1 MTAAFDRPRRAC
13 ALTLAAAATMVG
25 ISANAFGQ
33 GTSRETPRAS
43 MVTREAPQDA
53 ADEPGIVTKARNALD
68 RLHARGI
75 YPSVDTIVSGSGLA
89 FGGAYR
95 SPTFG
100 QTAISAEVGAM
111 FSIRGY
117 REYTGQIGRL
127 DRKRSTVQL
136 QAPGAEI
143 GSMLNARAQTSRG
156 WAAYLDARRFS
167 YPRVEYFGLNPR
179 ADEPRADFALTGT
192 GVDAVV
198 QWQPRDH
205 VGLSARLGVLDLSPG
220 PGSNG
225 SRPNVEDVYTA
236 ATAPGVS
243 DEPRY
248 RVAGIGASWD
258 RRDPTMAI
266 RGVYAGGTIWRYSAL
281 GDTASPSFS
290 RFTADLRGFYPIV
303 GERHVIAAAFLAAA
317 DRTPGS
323 NPIPFYLQSWLGGSK
338 TLRAFS
344 SYRLRSESLVHGSLE
359 YRWRANRFVEIAP
372 LLDIGA
378 GSATGA
384 SLSDGPLR
392 TALGAGIRI
401 RYDSRFYL
409 RLDYAHGDD
418 GHRFIFTT
426 SPAF

>member
-1 MTAAFDRPRRAC
+1 MTRAPDRSRRAR
-13 ALTLAAAATMVG
+13 ALTMAAAMTIGM
-25 ISANAFGQ
+25 SASAFGQ
-33 GTSRETPRAS
+33 VTPTETRAS
-43 MVTREAPQDA
+43 RATRAAPQDA
-53 ADEPGIVTKARNALD
+53 ADEPGIVTKGREALN

-75 YPSVDTIVSGSGLA
+75 YPSIDTIVSGSGLA

-100 QTAISAEVGAM
+100 KTTVSTEVGAM

-117 REYTGQIGRL
+117 REYTGQVGRL
-127 DRKRSTVQL
+127 GQKRSTVLL
-136 QAPGAEI
+136 QAPGSEI
-143 GSMLNARAQTSRG
+143 GSMLNARTRTSRG
-156 WAAYLDARRFS
+156 WAAYLDARRYS
-167 YPRVEYFGLNPR
+167 YPRVEYFGLNPQI
-179 ADEPRADFALTGT
+179 DEPRADFALTGT

-198 QWQPRDH
+198 QWQPRDD
-205 VGLSARLGVLDLSPG
+205 VGLSARFGVLDLSPG
-220 PGSNG
+220 PGRND
-225 SRPNVEDVYTA
+225 SRPNVEDVYTE
-236 ATAPGVS
+236 ATAPGMT

-248 RVAGIGASWD
+248 RVAGIGAAWD
-258 RRDPTMAI
+258 RRDPSMAI
-266 RGVYAGGTIWRYSAL
+266 SGLYAGATLWRYSAV
-281 GDTASPSFS
+281 GQTASPSFS
-290 RFTADLRGFYPIV
+290 RFTADVRGFYPV
-303 GERHVIAAAFLAAA
+303 AGERHVLAAGFLAAA

-372 LLDIGA
+372 LLDVGA

-392 TALGAGIRI
+392 TALGAGLRI
-401 RYDSRFYL
+401 RYDNRFYL